1 LRWHGSEDPKEEP
14 TMPQYDASNA
24 ECLVFSY
31 KDGLLSKMAHD
42 LKHRATRFAIAVD
55 EYTGSIHAEIDA
67 RSLRVE
73 SVMKEGRE
81 VPDGLNDADK
91 KKIEGQIIGDVL
103 RADHNPLITFQS
115 TFVASTP
122 EGFEIEGVLELNACA
137 RPVTTVARRVN
148 GRYIAEL
155 TVHQPDYN
163 ITPFSAMM
171 GALKIKPDV
180 VVRLVVP
187 AA

>member
-1 LRWHGSEDPKEEP
+1 
-14 TMPQYDASNA
+14 MPQYDASNA
-24 ECLVFSY
+24 ECLVYSY

-55 EYTGSIHAEIDA
+55 DYTGSIHAEIDA

-73 SVMKEGRE
+73 CVMKEGKE
-81 VPDGLNDADK
+81 EPGSLNESDK

-103 RADHNPLITFQS
+103 RADHHPLITFQS
-115 TFVASTP
+115 TFIASTA
-122 EGFEIEGVLELNACA
+122 EGFAIEGVLELNACA
-137 RPVTTVARRVN
+137 RPISTVARRVD
-148 GRYIAEL
+148 GRYVAEL
-155 TVHQPDYN
+155 TVHQPDFN